1 MRNDLID
8 EMRSVAQIFSMR
20 DPTAPES
27 IAGRLLEEAAD
38 ELYAYKVQCEH
49 SRGLFLSGD
58 NVLEQ
63 VKAINQFRMD
73 QGYPPL

>member
-8 EMRSVAQIFSMR
+8 EMRAVAQICSLR
-20 DPTAPES
+20 DPSTTEA

-38 ELYAYKVQCEH
+38 ELYVYQVQCSH

-58 NVLEQ
+58 NILEQ
-63 VKAINQFRMD
+63 VKAINQFRAD

>member
-20 DPTAPES
+20 DPTTPEF

-49 SRGLFLSGD
+49 SMGLFLSGD

-63 VKAINQFRMD
+63 VKAINKFRMD

>member
-8 EMRSVAQIFSMR
+8 EMRSVAQICNLR
-20 DPTAPES
+20 DPTSAEA
-27 IAGRLLEEAAD
+27 IAGRLLEEAAN
-38 ELYAYKVQCEH
+38 ELYAFKVQCEH

-58 NVLEQ
+58 NILEQ
-63 VKAINQFRMD
+63 VQAINKFRMD

>member
-1 MRNDLID
+1 MREELIN
-8 EMRSVAQIFSMR
+8 EMRSVAQVFSLR
-20 DPTAPES
+20 DVTSPEAY
-27 IAGRLLEEAAD
+27 AGRLLEEAAD